1 MKKLKRTASFIL
13 KIMLGLVVFLVFY
26 FGVEFIL
33 SSITCQGDKG
43 APRDM
48 YIYLQTNGVHTDLVL
63 PTKNKTL
70 NWNKLIDVNTTKAK
84 DTTAKFVAIGWG
96 DKGFYLETPSWA
108 ELKLSTAAKAA
119 FGLSSTAMH
128 CTFYTKLVE
137 TEDRKKIFLSYKQYK
152 RLLKFILES
161 FEWTESGETVLVDT
175 KVRYYEYDTF
185 YEATGRYSLFK
196 TCNTWTNQALK
207 HAGLP
212 SAYWAAFESRV
223 MKKYR

>member
-1 MKKLKRTASFIL
+1 
-13 KIMLGLVVFLVFY
+13 MLGLVIFLIFY

-33 SSITCQGDKG
+33 SSITCKGDKG
-43 APRDM
+43 APREM

-63 PTKNKTL
+63 PTKNKIL
-70 NWNKLIDVNTTKAK
+70 NWNKLIDINTTKAK

-161 FEWTESGETVLVDT
+161 FEWTDSEETVLVNT
-175 KVRYYEYDTF
+175 KVRYDEYDTF

-207 HAGLP
+207 RAGVP
-212 SAYWAAFESRV
+212 SAFWAAFESRV